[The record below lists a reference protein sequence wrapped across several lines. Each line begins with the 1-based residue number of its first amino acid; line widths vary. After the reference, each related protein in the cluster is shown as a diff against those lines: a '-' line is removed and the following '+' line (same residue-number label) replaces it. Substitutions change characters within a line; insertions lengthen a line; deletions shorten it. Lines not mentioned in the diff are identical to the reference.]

1 MYSNFSKNQQYFK
14 ALMEAS
20 IVSRSNLSGVI
31 IDANENFCTISGYT
45 KEEMIGQ
52 SHAIFR
58 HPNNP
63 VALYKELWD
72 TIKLGKIWH
81 GRITNLNKDGS
92 DFIAETTIIPLIE
105 ENGEILEYMAIRN
118 DITDMVKLKREIF
131 FKEQEKIEQEKI
143 RKAQQSFL
151 LLFTHELRTPLN
163 AIINFTKYIK
173 KQLEKPK
180 KCDQEKILELLNLV
194 TLNGSDMLETIN
206 MILET
211 SKLNA
216 HKLTYVH
223 TLFNPNEIISEALIK
238 YHSLIQEKNI
248 KLIRHSNQEAF
259 IYTDRYRFQQIF
271 SNIFS
276 NAIKYGYDEISIT
289 VSVEEEFTHIIVEDN
304 GIGIKDKEAVF
315 NLFAQED
322 ASFLQRKG
330 SGTGIGLYFIKLLC
344 QDLLIRYKIEDRV
357 NTQGTKFILTF
368 NNKYKTA
375 ERIK

>member
-1 MYSNFSKNQQYFK
+1 
-14 ALMEAS
+14 MEAS

>member
-1 MYSNFSKNQQYFK
+1 MQIRQNQQYFK

-31 IDANENFCTISGYT
+31 IDANEHFCTISGYT
-45 KEEMIGQ
+45 REEMIGQ

-58 HPNNP
+58 HPSNP
-63 VALYKELWD
+63 PSLYKELWN
-72 TIKLGKIWH
+72 TITLGQIWH

-118 DITDMVKLKREIF
+118 DITDMVKLKREMF

-163 AIINFTKYIK
+163 AIINFTKYIT
-173 KQLEKPK
+173 KQLDKPK
-180 KCDQEKILELLNLV
+180 KCNQEKILELLNLV

-211 SKLNA
+211 SKLNG

-223 TLFNPNEIISEALIK
+223 TLFNPNEIISETLIK

-248 KLIRHSNQEAF
+248 KLIRHSNHEAY

-276 NAIKYGYDEISIT
+276 NAIKYGHDEITIT

-322 ASFLQRKG
+322 DNFLQRKG

-344 QDLLIRYKIEDRV
+344 KDLFIGYKIEDRV

-368 NNKYKTA
+368 NNKYKTT
-375 ERIK
+375 ERIKQ